1 MISWYKS
8 TAFRAYTQI
17 KNINKVHFLHK
28 SSIFTQANLRMSAK
42 CSTFAP
48 DLNRLMRRSIV
59 YGFVLGLLAI
69 CPLCA
74 WADITHDIQA
84 KYSAGTLVSLN
95 YTHARSTNDA
105 IEYTFSGSADM
116 LYDYEHRSGSGGKIC
131 LNLMAS
137 GASITTSPSLNKL
150 NGLTIT
156 HIPNSQLSS
165 SKVLVEVSLDGSAWS
180 SPTVTYGVG
189 TITVVAPENS
199 YYVRIRSVS
208 TTKVSIERIVYSI
221 GECACFPYVPE

>member
-1 MISWYKS
+1 
-8 TAFRAYTQI
+8 
-17 KNINKVHFLHK
+17 
-28 SSIFTQANLRMSAK
+28 MSAK

-95 YTHARSTNDA
+95 CTHARSTNDA

-165 SKVLVEVSLDGSAWS
+165 SKVRVELSLDGSDWS
-180 SPTVTYGVG
+180 SVTPTVTYGKG

-208 TTKVSIERIVYSI
+208 TTQVSIERIVYSI

>member
-1 MISWYKS
+1 
-8 TAFRAYTQI
+8 
-17 KNINKVHFLHK
+17 
-28 SSIFTQANLRMSAK
+28 MSAK

-59 YGFVLGLLAI
+59 YGFVLGMLAI

-95 YTHARSTNDA
+95 STHARSTNDA

-116 LYDYEHRSGSGGKIC
+116 FYDYEHRSGTNGIIC

-165 SKVLVEVSLDGSAWS
+165 SKVVVELSLDGSDWS
-180 SPTVTYGVG
+180 SVTPTVSYRMGSISVE
-189 TITVVAPENS
+189 APENS

-208 TTKVSIERIVYSI
+208 STKVSIERIVYSI

>member
-1 MISWYKS
+1 
-8 TAFRAYTQI
+8 
-17 KNINKVHFLHK
+17 
-28 SSIFTQANLRMSAK
+28 
-42 CSTFAP
+42 
-48 DLNRLMRRSIV
+48 
-59 YGFVLGLLAI
+59 
-69 CPLCA
+69 
-74 WADITHDIQA
+74 
-84 KYSAGTLVSLN
+84 LVSLN
-95 YTHARSTNDA
+95 STHARSTNDA

-116 LYDYEHRSGSGGKIC
+116 LYDYEHRSGTNGIIC

-165 SKVLVEVSLDGSAWS
+165 SKVRVELSLDGSDWS
-180 SPTVTYGVG
+180 SVTPTVTYGKG

-208 TTKVSIERIVYSI
+208 TTQVSIERIVYSI

>member
-1 MISWYKS
+1 
-8 TAFRAYTQI
+8 
-17 KNINKVHFLHK
+17 
-28 SSIFTQANLRMSAK
+28 MSAK

-59 YGFVLGLLAI
+59 YGFVLGMLAI

-95 YTHARSTNDA
+95 STHARSTNDA

-131 LNLMAS
+131 LNLMAN

-156 HIPNSQLSS
+156 YISNALSNLLSS

-189 TITVVAPENS
+189 TITVEAPENS

-208 TTKVSIERIVYSI
+208 TTQVSIERIVYSI

>member
-1 MISWYKS
+1 
-8 TAFRAYTQI
+8 
-17 KNINKVHFLHK
+17 
-28 SSIFTQANLRMSAK
+28 MSAK

-74 WADITHDIQA
+74 WADIEHDIQA

-116 LYDYEHRSGSGGKIC
+116 FYDYEHRSGSGGKIC
-131 LNLMAS
+131 LNLMAN

-156 HIPNSQLSS
+156 YISNALSNLLSS

-208 TTKVSIERIVYSI
+208 STKVSIERIVYSI

>member
-1 MISWYKS
+1 M
-8 TAFRAYTQI
+8 
-17 KNINKVHFLHK
+17 HFLHK
-28 SSIFTQANLRMSAK
+28 TSIFTQANLRMSAK
-42 CSTFAP
+42 CSTFAL

-74 WADITHDIQA
+74 WADIEHDIQA

-95 YTHARSTNDA
+95 STHARSTNDA
-105 IEYTFSGSADM
+105 IEYTLGGAADFY
-116 LYDYEHRSGSGGKIC
+116 YDVLHRSGTGATMC
-131 LNLMAS
+131 FNLINNGDYIS
-137 GASITTSPSLNKL
+137 TSPSLNKL

-156 HIPNSQLSS
+156 HISDYAGNVLSAA
-165 SKVLVEVSLDGSAWS
+165 KVRVEVSLDGSAWS

-189 TITVVAPENS
+189 TITVEAPENS